1 MKIKVSMRE
10 IVIALTLGGVEK
22 DSRGAVISLSRRGK
36 IQKKKERDT
45 ATRTHFASIAALQ
58 VIKKAQKGPDQKGKA
73 AAYTH
78 TPGKHRS

>member
-1 MKIKVSMRE
+1 VLLLMKTKDREPNRNENKSKHATE

-58 VIKKAQKGPDQKGKA
+58 VIKKGAKGP
-73 AAYTH
+73 
-78 TPGKHRS
+78 